1 MEYNILMAKGLH
13 YAVVD
18 RRLLDT
24 SKVHRRCRRADIA
37 VPERRSGKKM
47 EKKRVEF
54 GGLEADLYA
63 FWRLCKI
70 TRSRTRRLL
79 PRVTRSLCYQTV
91 KPSVHGGSS
100 HFPATLIAGDW
111 LEPDVQSL
119 SNPFLIRS

>member
-47 EKKRVEF
+47 EKKKSGIWRARSRLICL
-54 GGLEADLYA
+54 LEAL
-63 FWRLCKI
+63 
-70 TRSRTRRLL
+70 
-79 PRVTRSLCYQTV
+79 
-91 KPSVHGGSS
+91 
-100 HFPATLIAGDW
+100 
-111 LEPDVQSL
+111 
-119 SNPFLIRS
+119 